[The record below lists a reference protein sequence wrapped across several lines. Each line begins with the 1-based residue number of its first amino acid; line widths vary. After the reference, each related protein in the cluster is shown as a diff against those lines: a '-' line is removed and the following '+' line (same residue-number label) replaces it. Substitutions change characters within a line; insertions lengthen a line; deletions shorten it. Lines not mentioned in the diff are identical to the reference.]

1 MRAILIEENAMV
13 ADGLVAM
20 LKRVGLTLDVMDR
33 SEISELCEGIY
44 GNYNAYSAI
53 LIGGVPNPDFI
64 IGEVR
69 SAGIKSAAIVLAEHR
84 DSKQSAAL
92 LRAGAD
98 DVVAKPINADE
109 LRARIEVGVRRAH
122 GVDSSTLKI
131 GMLTAYLD
139 GRDPEVDG
147 ARIKLSHREHAI
159 FSVLALNAGRV
170 IAKETIYEAVYGL
183 LDSEP
188 IDKVIDVYICKLRKK
203 IAEATGG
210 GKYIET
216 LFMRGYKM
224 EAPAEHCEPA
234 DGAEVTS
241 LEARRK
247 AKPKTKAA

>member
-188 IDKVIDVYICKLRKK
+188 IEK